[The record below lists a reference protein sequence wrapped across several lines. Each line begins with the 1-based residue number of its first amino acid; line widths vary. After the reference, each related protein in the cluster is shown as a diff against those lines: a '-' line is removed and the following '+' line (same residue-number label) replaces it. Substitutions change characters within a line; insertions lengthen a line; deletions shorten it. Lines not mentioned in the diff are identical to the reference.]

1 MDKMIMPPPQTLLIY
16 VETPNPQRD
25 IIWRWRY

>member
-1 MDKMIMPPPQTLLIY
+1 MDKTIMPPQTLLIY